1 MSEPIVVDS
10 FGDGLMQ
17 SSPFKREWLVKGRNF
32 GEGMVEMT
40 VTPFDRYVGAQ
51 QLSHFPRAERGM
63 STNAESN
70 LKDSAKRAKQQV
82 RLRCKAI
89 QADHMVTLTYRGAMT
104 DKDRLKRDFRAFRER
119 VARVLGFEYVA
130 VPEKHKSGGWHLHI
144 AVHGRQ
150 NIRVMRAIWWS
161 IVGRAMGGVN
171 VRSPY
176 REKGLRHKLAAY
188 IGKYVTKDF
197 QEHKANE
204 KRYWSSK
211 GVVVPDAVLIEH
223 QLVDDMLAAI
233 KVAVAEAQRAG
244 ASMDRCQMFLDD
256 KLGAFWL
263 ATRETS

>member
-17 SSPFKREWLVKGRNF
+17 YSPFKREWVVKGRNF

-40 VTPFDRYVGAQ
+40 VTAFDRYVGAQ
-51 QLSHFPRAERGM
+51 QLNHFPKAKRGK
-63 STNAESN
+63 SENADSN

-89 QADHMVTLTYRGAMT
+89 QADHMVTLSYRGAMR
-104 DKDRLKRDFRAFRER
+104 DKVRLRRDFRAFRER
-119 VARVLGFEYVA
+119 VGRVLGFEYVA
-130 VPEKHKSGGWHLHI
+130 APERHKSGGWHLHI
-144 AVHGRQ
+144 AVRGRQ
-150 NIRVMRAIWWS
+150 NIRVMRSIWWS
-161 IVGRAMGGVN
+161 IVGRAMGNVH

-176 REKGLRHKLAAY
+176 KEKGLRHKLAAY

-211 GVVVPDAVLIEH
+211 GVDVPEAVLIDH
-223 QLVDDMLAAI
+223 RLDGDLIAAI

-244 ASMDRCQMFLDD
+244 ATMDRCQMFLDD

-263 ATRETS
+263 ATRETG